1 MSSVPSADE
10 QTEPQRVKRRSNATV
25 CKWRPRHLNPGSSGQ
40 QASHPP
46 FRAQCQIGP
55 GAGGG
60 GSRGAGTECGGC
72 YIFTIYSPVLM
83 NQLEAKKKKGNWVP
97 SWLPN
102 DMSPKLRPNISVK
115 PNRLLHLGPG
125 LRGDITNS
133 MAHAMS
139 PESQTEKMIGCQRRA
154 ESPLRP
160 GAFTGFCC
168 DSLQAWG
175 KFPRWPRSLASQ
187 PAAPSNHSR

>member
-1 MSSVPSADE
+1 MQA
-10 QTEPQRVKRRSNATV
+10 RS
-25 CKWRPRHLNPGSSGQ
+25 G
-40 QASHPP
+40 
-46 FRAQCQIGP
+46 
-55 GAGGG
+55 
-60 GSRGAGTECGGC
+60 GGC

-83 NQLEAKKKKGNWVP
+83 NQLEAKKKKKKGTGSP

-102 DMSPKLRPNISVK
+102 DVSPKLRPNISVK

-125 LRGDITNS
+125 LVGDITDS

-139 PESQTEKMIGCQRRA
+139 LELQTEKTIGCQRRA

-160 GAFTGFCC
+160 GAFTEFWC

-175 KFPRWPRSLASQ
+175 KSPRWPRSLASQ